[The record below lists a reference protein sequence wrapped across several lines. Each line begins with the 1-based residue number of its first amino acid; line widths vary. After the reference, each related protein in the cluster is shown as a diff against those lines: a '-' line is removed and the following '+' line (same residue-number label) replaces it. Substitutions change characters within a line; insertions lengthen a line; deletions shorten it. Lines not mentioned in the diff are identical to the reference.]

1 MDARIRRAVAIFL
14 PLAFLATLASG
25 LAYVETQQELRSSA
39 NDPQFQLAE
48 DAAARLD
55 SGARPTDIADTAN
68 PVDIAT
74 SLSPF
79 VTVFDANGTVLASN
93 ATLDGGQP
101 VPPRGVLQAATGGS
115 PPSVTWQP
123 RPGVRVAA
131 VTIAWK
137 GGTVMAGRSLRRV
150 EQQEWN
156 AQLIAGAAWLV
167 AMAGL
172 AVASAVAALIWPS
185 RTENS

>member
-1 MDARIRRAVAIFL
+1 MNARVRRAVAIFL
-14 PLAFLATLASG
+14 PLAFLATVASG
-25 LAYVETQQELRSSA
+25 LAYFEMQQELRSSA

-55 SGARPTDIADTAN
+55 SGARPTEVVVTAN

-79 VTVFDANGTVLASN
+79 VIVFDSNGTVLASS

-101 VPPRGVLQAATGGS
+101 VPPHGVLQAAMGGS
-115 PPSVTWQP
+115 PSSVTWQP
-123 RPGVRVAA
+123 RAGVRVAA
-131 VTIAWK
+131 VTTAWK

-150 EQQEWN
+150 EQQEWS

-167 AMAGL
+167 ALAGL
-172 AVASAVAALIWPS
+172 AVASALAALIWPS
-185 RTENS
+185 HSGNP